1 MTVGRF
7 RLEGGPGLRN
17 AVRRALLSDLEA
29 WAPCECTFRVNTSCQ
44 TDEFLAHRIGLVPF
58 RKTGGDV
65 TELTLRAQGPATVTA
80 ADLVGGGFEAV
91 HGAQLELMVL
101 ADAEQRLDLT
111 VRLERRRA
119 ATHARHA
126 LCAAAGLDAE
136 AAVLRPSTT
145 GRRARPARGPRRRR
159 GAVRR
164 GAAAARP
171 PAARAAARH
180 VLRERRRRRSV
191 RV

>member
-29 WAPCECTFRVNTSCQ
+29 WAPSECTIRVNTSCQ

-65 TELTLRAQGPATVTA
+65 AELTLRAQGPATVTA

-91 HGAQLELMVL
+91 HGAQIELMVL

-126 LCAAAGLDAE
+126 LCAAVGLDAE
-136 AAVLRPSTT
+136 GTLVFETLDD
-145 GRRARPARGPRRRR
+145 
-159 GAVRR
+159 
-164 GAAAARP
+164 RP
-171 PAARAAARH
+171 PREALLEALDAIEARCDAA
-180 VLRERRRRRSV
+180 LRQLAHPPREPPRSMC
-191 RV
+191 